1 MSLFDTEEMD
11 FDEWKGVIQCT
22 ATITTVIN
30 FLTGFQVSN
39 QKLAKRAERL

>member
-30 FLTGFQVSN
+30 FLTGFQVSKSGASEAN
-39 QKLAKRAERL
+39 VV